1 MRKIIYLL
9 AVITLAFCMGACSD
23 DNGKNGIP
31 VSTVTFTLNEIDN
44 LKEVSYTEASVAY
57 KNLTTAI
64 EKSEKVAIRDNRFTL
79 TMPQGLY
86 SISFEAKGTYRLDGK
101 THNTTFKAQINPATV
116 KGETCALSFNPFVY
130 SENAGF
136 VIEEIFYAGTVYPN
150 TQKPYLGDQYFKIT
164 NNSDKALDA
173 GGLTLVETGFNS
185 STKFDYTPNIMGEA
199 ITADAIYSIPSKG
212 EKKHMVQPGASI
224 IICDKAINH
233 KEANTNSFDLSKAN
247 FEWYDESTKPTTTD
261 TDNPSVPNLNKIY
274 CYTATVWVVNRQGNK
289 AYALVDMKETD
300 DFLAK
305 YKYDYSWTMV
315 NPVTG
320 KEKTMNSSTYKI
332 PNSWVIDAVQLGTP
346 DKHKWNVV
354 DASLDAGYTYC
365 GKDSNDKTKYGKC
378 VRRKV
383 LSTTAD
389 GRKILQ
395 DTNDS
400 THDFERDMIP
410 SLAN

>member
-1 MRKIIYLL
+1 MKKLINLLL
-9 AVITLAFCMGACSD
+9 ASTLVFCISACSD
-23 DNGKNGIP
+23 DDGKNSIS
-31 VSTVTFTLNEIDN
+31 VSTVTFTLSKIDK
-44 LKEVSYTEASVAY
+44 LEEVSYTEANVVC

-64 EKSEKVAIRDNRFTL
+64 EKSEKVSIRDNQFTL
-79 TMPQGLY
+79 TLPQGLY
-86 SISFEAKGTYRLDGK
+86 SISFEAKGTYKLDGK
-101 THNTTFKAQINPATV
+101 VYDTTFKAHINPATV
-116 KGETCALSFNPFVY
+116 TGKTCALTFNPFVY

-136 VIEEIFYAGTVYPN
+136 VIEEIFYAGSVYPN
-150 TQKPYLGDQYFKIT
+150 TQKAYVGDQYFKIT
-164 NNSDKALDA
+164 NNSDKTLDA
-173 GGLTLVETGFNS
+173 GGLTLVETKFNS
-185 STKFDYTPNIMGEA
+185 SMKFDYTPNIMNEA
-199 ITADAIYSIPSKG
+199 ITADAIYSIPSKD
-212 EKKHMVQPGASI
+212 EKKYMVEPGASI

-233 KEANTNSFDLSKAN
+233 KQADPSFLDLSKAN
-247 FEWYDESTKPTTTD
+247 FEWYDESTNQTTD
-261 TDNPSVPNLNKIY
+261 TDNPEVPNMNKIY
-274 CYTATVWVVNRQGNK
+274 CYTASIWILNKQGNK
-289 AYALVDMKETD
+289 AYALVDMKQTD
-300 DFLAK
+300 DFLEK
-305 YKYDYSWTMV
+305 YKYDYSWIMV

-365 GKDSNDKTKYGKC
+365 GKNSNDKSKHGKC

-395 DTNDS
+395 DTDNS